1 MPRGIRG
8 IALVLAATS
17 LWGLSGT
24 AAQLLFTHDGFSPL
38 FLVVVRLW
46 GAALILML
54 ALGVRAPRRLK
65 VPWPDLGRLAIFG
78 LFGFLLVQLSYFAA
92 IASVGVAMATFLQYL
107 GPPLIALFFVVIER
121 RAPAPAEALALA
133 LALLGTLL
141 LVLGRGALKLEPAGV
156 LFGLLSA
163 FSLAFYTIY
172 PHGLIRRQGAFVT
185 TAYGFLFGAIA
196 ASLPWPLWQHGIG
209 QVTTGSLLLIA
220 FVIVLGTLVPFALY
234 VLALTQLRPT
244 VVGIAATAEPLA
256 AAISAFL
263 VLGQALRW
271 PQYVGGALI
280 IGAMLALARQNSGR
294 STASE
299 AEPTPVAAGGR
310 PDA

>member
-1 MPRGIRG
+1 MPGSVRGIL
-8 IALVLAATS
+8 LVLLAAS

-46 GAALILML
+46 GAAVILML
-54 ALGVRAPRRLK
+54 VLASRGPGRLS

-78 LFGFLLVQLSYFAA
+78 LFGFLLVQFSYFFA
-92 IASVGVAMATFLQYL
+92 IARIGVAMATFLQYL
-107 GPPLIALFFVVIER
+107 APSLIALFFVVSER
-121 RAPAPAEALALA
+121 RAPAPAEALALV
-133 LALLGTLL
+133 LALGGTIL
-141 LVLGRGALKLEPAGV
+141 LVLGHGGLRLEPIGV

-172 PHGLIRRQGAFVT
+172 PSGLIRRRGAFVT
-185 TAYGFLFGAIA
+185 TAYGFLFGAVA
-196 ASLPWPLWQHGIG
+196 ASIPWPLWLHGIG

-220 FVIVLGTLVPFALY
+220 FVVVLGTLVPFALY
-234 VLALTQLRPT
+234 IYALTHVRPT
-244 VVGIAATAEPLA
+244 VVGIAATAEPLS

-263 VLGQALRW
+263 VLGQALAW

-280 IGAMLALARQNSGR
+280 LGAMLALARQSGR
-294 STASE
+294 SEAGE
-299 AEPTPVAAGGR
+299 AEPTPVTAGGR